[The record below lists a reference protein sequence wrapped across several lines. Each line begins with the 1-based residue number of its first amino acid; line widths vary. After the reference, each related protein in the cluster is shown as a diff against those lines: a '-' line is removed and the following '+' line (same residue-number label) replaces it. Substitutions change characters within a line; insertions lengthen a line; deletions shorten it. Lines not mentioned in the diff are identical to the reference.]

1 MWDKLFPPKKIT
13 LDSGSVVYEKRSKSP
28 VILMIVAVA
37 MYYSGVVTGF
47 DWNQLMS
54 GIHEFFTIIFEMLQP
69 NWGYMSRA
77 WPELM
82 STLQMSLFG
91 SVLGAVI
98 ALPLAVL
105 ASSNITKK
113 RIIVSSVKTG
123 LSLVRT
129 MPTLVTALIATYI
142 FQLPQTAGT
151 IAIILF
157 TTSYVGK
164 LVYEAIENVDMGSF
178 EAMEA
183 MGMDK
188 RSAFRTAIFPQI
200 LPNYL
205 SISLYSFEGN
215 VRYAAILGYVGAGGV
230 GRLINE
236 TIGWR
241 DYQSLGMIVFMLVIT
256 VYLIESTSEYF
267 RKKLA

>member
-1 MWDKLFPPKKIT
+1 MWDKLFRPKKIALSNGT
-13 LDSGSVVYEKRSKSP
+13 VVHERRSKTP
-28 VILMIVAVA
+28 LILIVLALA
-37 MYYSGVVTGF
+37 LYYSAVVTNF
-47 DWNQLMS
+47 DMAQLIER
-54 GIHEFFTIIFEMLQP
+54 IHEFFTIIIKMLQP
-69 NWGYMSRA
+69 NWEYISGV

-82 STLQMSLFG
+82 STLKMSLFG
-91 SVLGAVI
+91 SMLGAAV

-105 ASSNITKK
+105 ASVNIMKQ
-113 RIIVSSVKTG
+113 RVVVSVVKTF

-151 IAIILF
+151 VAIFLF

-164 LVYEAIENVDMGSF
+164 LMYEAIENVDMGSF

-183 MGMDK
+183 MGMSK
-188 RSAFRTAIFPQI
+188 ISAFRTAIFPQI

-205 SISLYSFEGN
+205 STSLYSFEGN
-215 VRYAAILGYVGAGGV
+215 VRYAAILGYVGAGGI

-241 DYQSLGMIVFMLVIT
+241 DYSSLGMIILMLVVT

-267 RKKLA
+267 RKKLV

>member
-1 MWDKLFPPKKIT
+1 MWDKFFPPKKIV
-13 LDSGSVVYEKRSKSP
+13 LSNGSVVYQKRSKTSL
-28 VILMIVAVA
+28 ILIGLAIA
-37 MYYSGVVTGF
+37 MYYSAIVTNF
-47 DWNQLMS
+47 DMFQLVQR
-54 GIHEFFTIIFEMLQP
+54 INEFFTIVFQMLQP
-69 NWGYMSRA
+69 NWDYISGI

-82 STLQMSLFG
+82 STLKMSLFG
-91 SVLGAVI
+91 SVLGAVV
-98 ALPLAVL
+98 ALPLAIL
-105 ASSNITKK
+105 ASVNIMKQ
-113 RIIVSSVKTG
+113 RVVVSVVKTF

-151 IAIILF
+151 VAIFLF

-164 LVYEAIENVDMGSF
+164 LMYEAIENVDMGSF

-183 MGMDK
+183 MGMSK
-188 RSAFRTAIFPQI
+188 ISAFRTAIFPQI

-205 SISLYSFEGN
+205 STSLYSFEGN
-215 VRYAAILGYVGAGGV
+215 VRYAAILGYVGAGGI

-241 DYQSLGMIVFMLVIT
+241 DYSSLGMIILMLVIT

-267 RKKLA
+267 RKKLV

>member
-1 MWDKLFPPKKIT
+1 MWDRLFPPKKIV
-13 LDSGSVVYEKRSKSP
+13 LLNGVIVHEKRSKIP
-28 VILMIVAVA
+28 LILIVLALA
-37 MYYSGVVTGF
+37 IYYSAIVTGF
-47 DWNQLMS
+47 DMTQLIKR
-54 GIHEFFTIIFEMLQP
+54 GREFFIIIIQMLQP
-69 NWGYMSRA
+69 NWGYISGI

-82 STLQMSLFG
+82 STLKMSLFG
-91 SVLGAVI
+91 SVLGAVF

-105 ASSNITKK
+105 ASINIIKH
-113 RIIVSSVKTG
+113 RIIVSVVKTF

-151 IAIILF
+151 AAIFLF
-157 TTSYVGK
+157 TTSYIGK
-164 LVYEAIENVDMGSF
+164 LMYEAIENVDMGSF

-183 MGMDK
+183 IGMDK
-188 RSAFRTAIFPQI
+188 LSAFRTAIFPQI

-205 SISLYSFEGN
+205 STALYSFEGN
-215 VRYAAILGYVGAGGV
+215 VRYAAILGYVGAGGI

-241 DYQSLGMIVFMLVIT
+241 DYQSLGMIVLMLIAM

-267 RKKLA
+267 RRKLV

>member
-1 MWDKLFPPKKIT
+1 MWAKRLAPKEIVLSNGK
-13 LDSGSVVYEKRSKSP
+13 SVTEKRSKLP
-28 VILMIVAVA
+28 IILTVLILA
-37 MYYSGVVTGF
+37 MYYAAVVTGF
-47 DWNQLMS
+47 DIEQLIKRI
-54 GIHEFFTIIFEMLQP
+54 GEFFTIIRQMLQP
-69 NWGYMSRA
+69 NWGYISGI

-82 STLQMSLFG
+82 STLKMSLFG
-91 SVLGAVI
+91 SVLGAAL
-98 ALPLAVL
+98 ALPLAVF
-105 ASSNITKK
+105 ASQNIIKQKWLVAT
-113 RIIVSSVKTG
+113 VKTC

-151 IAIILF
+151 VAIFLF

-164 LVYEAIENVDMGSF
+164 LMYEAIENVEMGSF

-183 MGMDK
+183 IGMSK
-188 RSAFRTAIFPQI
+188 LSAFRTAIFPQI

-205 SISLYSFEGN
+205 STSLYSFEGN
-215 VRYAAILGYVGAGGV
+215 VRYAAILGYVGAGGI

-241 DYQSLGMIVFMLVIT
+241 DYHSLGMIIIMLVIT

-267 RKKLA
+267 RKKLV